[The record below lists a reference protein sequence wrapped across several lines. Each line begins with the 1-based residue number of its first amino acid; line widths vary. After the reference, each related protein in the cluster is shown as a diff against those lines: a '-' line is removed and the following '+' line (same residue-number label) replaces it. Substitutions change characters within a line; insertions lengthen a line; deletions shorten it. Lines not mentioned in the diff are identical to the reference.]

1 MFRSIIIRSVLP
13 LLFAA
18 GTVAYFGLPYIDRL
32 LTQWF
37 RSDVELRAQLLN
49 GSMQE
54 LLPELVAT
62 NDKAG
67 LRRYVSKITVDQRLL
82 GLLICHADGSTLFK
96 TEHVPSA
103 VDCASVQSIANG
115 GSSILQTPFGSAQV
129 SVFDQSPEGV
139 PPYRVAMVHDLSFVD
154 RRQNTAR
161 DYLIAFAG
169 ISVLILALFLAL
181 AAWLLLRRW
190 ANILLRDITGR
201 RFFGDAQSGSLS
213 LPILSQVRQVLREM
227 EESQRIEIDYREN
240 WTPLAL
246 QQVVREQ
253 LHSPQIVVVS
263 NREPYSHEFG
273 DGGQIEVQVPASGM
287 VTALEPVMRACSGTW
302 VAHGSGAADRD
313 SVDRNDRVRV
323 PPEDPA
329 YTLRRV
335 WLSAA
340 EEKGY
345 YYGLANEGL
354 WPLCHLAYV
363 RPAFRGEDWSV
374 YQSVNRKFA
383 DVVVRET
390 TSEDPVILI
399 QDYHFA
405 MLPGMLRA
413 RRPKATIALFWHIPW
428 PNEETFGVCPWKH
441 EMLSHLLMADILGF
455 HTLHHCRNFLATVD
469 RFVECQ
475 IDHEHMT
482 VAIQGHVCHVMADP
496 ISIEWPPRWLA
507 QLPEVKVSQ
516 KTVRQRFGI
525 AEHVTLGLGVERWD
539 FTKGLLER
547 FLALEMLLEQNP
559 RLRGRLCLL
568 QIAAPSRS
576 VLPAYQALQKE
587 TLAEVERINLR
598 FAMED
603 WKPIVLIG
611 KHQNPQQVYELYR
624 AADFCIVNSLH
635 DGMNLVAKEFVAA
648 RDDVDGVLILSTFAG
663 ASREL
668 VEALLVNPFDV
679 AETAA
684 AIRRAIDMPHEQ
696 RVQRMQLMRRTVKE
710 NNVYR
715 WAGRMLMAAA
725 RIRQRQALL
734 NAQEVPSL
742 SRRRERL

>member
-1 MFRSIIIRSVLP
+1 MDCES
-13 LLFAA
+13 
-18 GTVAYFGLPYIDRL
+18 
-32 LTQWF
+32 TQ
-37 RSDVELRAQLLN
+37 N
-49 GSMQE
+49 
-54 LLPELVAT
+54 
-62 NDKAG
+62 
-67 LRRYVSKITVDQRLL
+67 I
-82 GLLICHADGSTLFK
+82 ADGR
-96 TEHVPSA
+96 
-103 VDCASVQSIANG
+103 
-115 GSSILQTPFGSAQV
+115 SSILQTPSGSAQV
-129 SVFDQSPEGV
+129 SVFEQSPSGLT
-139 PPYRVAMVHDLSFVD
+139 PYRVAIVHDLSFVD

-169 ISVLILALFLAL
+169 ISVLIVALFLAL

-190 ANILLRDITGR
+190 ANILLRDISGR

-227 EESQRIEIDYREN
+227 EESQRIEMDYREN
-240 WTPLAL
+240 WTPQAL

-253 LHSPQIVVVS
+253 LHSPQIIVVS

-273 DGGQIEVQVPASGM
+273 EGGQIEVQVPASGM

-302 VAHGSGAADRD
+302 VAHGSGTADRD
-313 SVDRNDRVRV
+313 SVDGNDRVRV

-340 EEKGY
+340 EEQGY
-345 YYGLANEGL
+345 YYGLSNEGL

-363 RPAFRGEDWSV
+363 RPAFRGEDWAV
-374 YQSVNRKFA
+374 YQAVNRKFA

-390 TSEDPVILI
+390 SAADPVILI

-405 MLPGMLRA
+405 LLPGMLRA

-428 PNEETFGVCPWKH
+428 PNEETFGVCPWKQ

-455 HTLHHCRNFLATVD
+455 HTLHHCRNFLSTVD

-482 VAIQGHVCHVMADP
+482 VALQGHVCHVMADP

-507 QLPEVKVSQ
+507 QLPEVKVSR
-516 KTVRQRFGI
+516 KAVRQRFGI
-525 AEHVTLGLGVERWD
+525 SEHVVLGLGVERWD
-539 FTKGLLER
+539 FTKGLIER
-547 FLALEMLLEQNP
+547 FLALELLLEQNP
-559 RLRGRLCLL
+559 RLRGRICLL

-576 VLPAYQALQKE
+576 KLPAYQALQQS
-587 TLAEVERINLR
+587 TLAEVERINVR
-598 FAMED
+598 FAIED
-603 WKPIVLIG
+603 WKPIVLICR
-611 KHQNPQQVYELYR
+611 HQSPQHVYELYR

-648 RDDVDGVLILSTFAG
+648 RDDEDGVLILSTFAG

-679 AETAA
+679 AETAG
-684 AIRRAIDMPHEQ
+684 AIRRAIDMPREQ
-696 RVQRMQLMRRTVKE
+696 RAQRMKLMRRTVKE

-734 NAQEVPSL
+734 NSQEVPSL
-742 SRRRERL
+742 TRRRERL